1 MAPPEAKP
9 LKYAIGSDNAGYG
22 YKTAL
27 TKHLSSLPLVA
38 SVRDVGVPASSDG
51 TAYPHIAVDAAKLVA
66 DGTVDRA
73 LLVCGTGLG
82 VAIAAN
88 KVPGIRAYTAHDGYS
103 VEKGIT
109 SNNAQILTMGERVV
123 GLELAKKLVG
133 EWVTYRFDEGSA
145 SAEKVAVI
153 SEHEKKFAAQ
163 NGSA

>member
-9 LKYAIGSDNAGYG
+9 LRYAIGSDNAGYG

-27 TKHLSSLPLVA
+27 SKHLSSLPLVA
-38 SVRDVGVPASSDG
+38 SVQDVGVGASSDG
-51 TAYPHIAVDAAKLVA
+51 TAYPHVAVDAAQLVA
-66 DGTVDRA
+66 KGEVDRA
-73 LLVCGTGLG
+73 LLICGTGLG
-82 VAIAAN
+82 VAISAN
-88 KVPGIRAYTAHDGYS
+88 KVPGIRAYTAHDSYS

-123 GLELAKKLVG
+123 GLELAKKLIT

-153 SEHEKKFAAQ
+153 KEHEKKLMT
-163 NGSA
+163 NGS